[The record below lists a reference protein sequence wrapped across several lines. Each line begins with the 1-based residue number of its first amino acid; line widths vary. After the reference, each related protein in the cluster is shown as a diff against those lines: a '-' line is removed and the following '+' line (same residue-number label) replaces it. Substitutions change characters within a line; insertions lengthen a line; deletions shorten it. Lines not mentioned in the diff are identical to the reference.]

1 MWNPELVYWGDRG
14 RGRVG
19 EMLGKHRGHGKKGRP
34 TEDEAARRTIN
45 YWAIHAV
52 YALHYENELVYIGE
66 GVLGDRIKMHFY
78 DETDVGRWDRFSWL
92 SPVALR
98 DNGTASPVLEA
109 WRNEMA
115 YSLTAKGLVELLELV
130 AITLAQPIANRQQ
143 PMDEERIT
151 WVDQVR
157 HDQAER
163 SLHEQI
169 AALKAMLEEI
179 KGQLPKQ

>member
-1 MWNPELVYWGDRG
+1 
-14 RGRVG
+14 
-19 EMLGKHRGHGKKGRP
+19 
-34 TEDEAARRTIN
+34 
-45 YWAIHAV
+45 
-52 YALHYENELVYIGE
+52 
-66 GVLGDRIKMHFY
+66 
-78 DETDVGRWDRFSWL
+78 
-92 SPVALR
+92 
-98 DNGTASPVLEA
+98 
-109 WRNEMA
+109 MA